1 MTKPYWFFHF
11 RFTFESCKICADQ
24 SCAGDVVNIINNA
37 CTDDVEFTSFM
48 SKPIST
54 LSTTNEYIK
63 SINSEFSFQLA
74 EMTLFKFPNSDERK
88 PIFYTWPK
96 FQHLTHISVTVSCE
110 IALSPKQAIDE
121 NKLSFK
127 YGQCN
132 NPSRTLTYRK
142 RREVETYENLKFTMK
157 NTVKLSSQKSD
168 ASRTHLL
175 TILIIS
181 VLTYNI
187 W

>member
-1 MTKPYWFFHF
+1 MLRCLYHISYISYMLNLTWILLKNFIAPKDSSLNF
-11 RFTFESCKICADQ
+11 RGATRAIFKLLC
-24 SCAGDVVNIINNA
+24 
-37 CTDDVEFTSFM
+37 SFL
-48 SKPIST
+48 P
-54 LSTTNEYIK
+54 LSAFKTILAVYC
-63 SINSEFSFQLA
+63 QLVPW
-74 EMTLFKFPNSDERK
+74 LLK
-88 PIFYTWPK
+88 
-96 FQHLTHISVTVSCE
+96 HISVTVSCE

-127 YGQCN
+127 YGKCN

-142 RREVETYENLKFTMK
+142 RREVETHENFKFTMK

-181 VLTYNI
+181 VMTCNI